1 VNLVLNN
8 TFPSP
13 RTISR
18 QGAPHAVP
26 HSLTVACTHSSS
38 PYSPL
43 TSITPVLADLSLIP
57 NKYHVFIN
65 PPLRRVYLEDR
76 ADHSKAVIN
85 ELKSKIV
92 FLEARVELLKSD
104 NVCMERECRLT
115 LDKAKE
121 DAQLALDE
129 ARKDARIDLDK
140 AKADAQVA
148 LDEVNHEARLAQAK
162 TNKEARLALDKANKG
177 LHIANLGLKELR
189 HKHDE
194 LKSR

>member
-13 RTISR
+13 RTILR

-26 HSLTVACTHSSS
+26 HSLTVASAHSSS

-43 TSITPVLADLSLIP
+43 TSIIPVLADLSLIP

-65 PPLRRVYLEDR
+65 PPLRRVYLEDK
-76 ADHSKAVIN
+76 ADNSKAVIN
-85 ELKSKIV
+85 QLKSKII

-104 NVCMERECRLT
+104 NVCTEREYRLA

-121 DAQLALDE
+121 DARLALDE
-129 ARKDARIDLDK
+129 ARKEARIDLDK

-148 LDEVNHEARLAQAK
+148 LDEVKHEARLAQAK